1 VRYQVEQLGYF
12 GLKGMGLFCHF
23 QIDTKRLK
31 RKLARAFT
39 KVKEGKTGPEQPTTS
54 RIGGGF

>member
-31 RKLARAFT
+31 RKIATA
-39 KVKEGKTGPEQPTTS
+39 
-54 RIGGGF
+54 

>member
-1 VRYQVEQLGYF
+1 VEQLSYF

-31 RKLARAFT
+31 KKLVLFPRT
-39 KVKEGKTGPEQPTTS
+39 KQGLSDPPPPILGMGFEIS
-54 RIGGGF
+54 RGLEI